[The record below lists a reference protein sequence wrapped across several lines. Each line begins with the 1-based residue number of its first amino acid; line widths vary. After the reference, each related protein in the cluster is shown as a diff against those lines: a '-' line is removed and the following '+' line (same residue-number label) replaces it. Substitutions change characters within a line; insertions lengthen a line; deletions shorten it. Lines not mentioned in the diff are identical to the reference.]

1 MFYHPYWASF
11 SYGWISHETCAD
23 EFVPFVRAGR
33 RRSARTRRNRRHPI
47 RHWVGWTLV
56 QIGLWLVVRSTEG
69 LPEIAA
75 VLHRQDSR
83 SETDDGKGE

>member
-11 SYGWISHETCAD
+11 SYRWISHETCAD
-23 EFVPFVRAGR
+23 EFIPFARERR
-33 RRSARTRRNRRHPI
+33 RRSARTRCNRRHPI
-47 RHWVGWTLV
+47 RHRVGWTLV

-69 LPEIAA
+69 LPEMAA
-75 VLHRQDSR
+75 VLRRQDSR